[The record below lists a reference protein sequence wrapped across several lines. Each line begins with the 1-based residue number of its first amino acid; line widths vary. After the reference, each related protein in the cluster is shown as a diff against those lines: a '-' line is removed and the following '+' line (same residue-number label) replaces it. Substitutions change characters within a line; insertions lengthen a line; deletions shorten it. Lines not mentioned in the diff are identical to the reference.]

1 MAMVDD
7 ALGGVTWTR
16 DSSDFFPHV
25 EHSDCFRV
33 FWGETILRTKLN
45 QRLTDDLS
53 FRWTRVEAFK
63 SASLVVVLLSVLA
76 LSRARS
82 ALVVVR
88 EAIASDGM

>member
-1 MAMVDD
+1 MGINVVVSKGRAQSVGYY
-7 ALGGVTWTR
+7 LYGW
-16 DSSDFFPHV
+16 
-25 EHSDCFRV
+25 
-33 FWGETILRTKLN
+33 KN
-45 QRLTDDLS
+45 
-53 FRWTRVEAFK
+53 